1 MADRYLFVTGKLAE
15 PALRETL
22 RRAELPFDYD
32 VAVMKITVAAL
43 MTPAWIARR
52 LEVPADVTRI
62 MIPGGC
68 QGDPEVLTEEFG
80 LPAEKGPADLK
91 RLPAF
96 FGQADARSRYGGRDI
111 RVFAEINSVQR
122 LDREQIVA
130 AATYYRDAGAD
141 VIDLGL
147 SLDRPWLDE
156 GPEMIADLKARGFT
170 LSIDTLDPDQILMA
184 DAAGV
189 DYVLSLNG
197 GNRHIADRLRA
208 TPVLIPDTPDDLDSL
223 DATIAHLQ
231 ELGKPFLVDP
241 IIEPIGSGF
250 AASLG
255 RYLEVRRR
263 HPDAEMFMGIAN
275 LTELTEADTTGVTA
289 MLLGFCQELGIR
301 NVLTTEVINWARGA
315 SREAVLAA
323 QLMYFAQ
330 QEGTLPKHVDGR
342 LLTVKDEEVRPYTEA
357 ELRELQASITDPNV
371 RIFTDADWIYAF
383 NADHFVKG
391 TDINQI
397 FDELGVDEHT
407 HAFYLGKELM
417 KASIAR
423 GLGKNYRQESPLD
436 WGYLTFDE
444 PRRERVRLTA
454 RRSERRH
461 REEGPAPARHRR
473 APQPVRRDR
482 RARRR
487 CRRPALPRR
496 CEAGRRARARAGRV
510 LHPRDGRPQDHGR
523 LGRRQAGRRRRGDP
537 RPGAEGVLR
546 PVPGLGDARLQRLQH
561 DRGDDDR
568 ADREGAQP
576 VRQPRASCSAWAPS
590 GCARRCCCRGRAARY
605 RGVAA
610 GRPVRR
616 RPPVSPPAWSRGRR
630 GARLERSRA
639 V

>member
-68 QGDPEVLTEEFG
+68 QGDAEVLTEEFG

-111 RVFAEINSVQR
+111 RVFAEINGVQR

-130 AATYYRDAGAD
+130 AASYYRDAGAD

-147 SLDRPWLDE
+147 SLDPDWLDE
-156 GPEMIADLKARGFT
+156 GPETIADLKARGFA

-197 GNRHIADRLRA
+197 HNRHIADRLRA

-231 ELGKPFLVDP
+231 ELGKPYLVDP

-289 MLLGFCQELGIR
+289 MLLGFCQEVGIR

-315 SREAVLAA
+315 TREAVLAA

-342 LLTVKDEEVRPYTEA
+342 LLTVKDEEFRPYTEA

-454 RRSERRH
+454 RLRFDRGGIVKKVLLQLDTDEHPSPFDAIVAHDADVDVLLSHGGVKPDGVRALVQDAFFTRGIDDLKTMAVWVGGK
-461 REEGPAPARHRR
+461 RVTPARRSS
-473 APQPVRRDR
+473 
-482 RARRR
+482 RR
-487 CRRPALPRR
+487 CRRRSS
-496 CEAGRRARARAGRV
+496 AR
-510 LHPRDGRPQDHGR
+510 
-523 LGRRQAGRRRRGDP
+523 
-537 RPGAEGVLR
+537 
-546 PVPGLGDARLQRLQH
+546 
-561 DRGDDDR
+561 
-568 ADREGAQP
+568 
-576 VRQPRASCSAWAPS
+576 S
-590 GCARRCCCRGRAARY
+590 G
-605 RGVAA
+605 
-610 GRPVRR
+610 
-616 RPPVSPPAWSRGRR
+616 SR
-630 GARLERSRA
+630 
-639 V
+639 